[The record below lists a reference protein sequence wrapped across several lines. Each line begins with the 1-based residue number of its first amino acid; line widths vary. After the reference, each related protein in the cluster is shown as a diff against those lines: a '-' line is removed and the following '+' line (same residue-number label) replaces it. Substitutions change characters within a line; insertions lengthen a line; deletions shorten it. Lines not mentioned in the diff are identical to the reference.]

1 MKVVSVTEVRQDTA
15 KVIRHAQ
22 ETEEPVLVVSR
33 SKPAVYIV
41 GAAHYEALLAE
52 LKEIRREAFL
62 REVEEAEA
70 EIRRGGLPVYESAEE
85 LIASLRADDQADD
98 DR

>member
-33 SKPAVYIV
+33 SKPTAYIV

-52 LKEIRREAFL
+52 LRELRRAEFL
-62 REVEEAEA
+62 RDVEEAKA
-70 EIRRGGLPVYESAEE
+70 EVARGGLPVYEDVEA
-85 LIASLRADDQADD
+85 LIASLNADEPDAP
-98 DR
+98 